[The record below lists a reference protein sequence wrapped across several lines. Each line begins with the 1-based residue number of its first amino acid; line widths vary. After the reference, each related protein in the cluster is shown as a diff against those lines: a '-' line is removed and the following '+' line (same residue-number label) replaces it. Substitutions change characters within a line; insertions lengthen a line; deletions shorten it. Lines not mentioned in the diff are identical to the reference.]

1 MFRKFCISALLLA
14 MGSSVASAQV
24 LLERKFPEGT
34 KATVHKDQKVTQT
47 LTLNG
52 MNIDTKSSTFVV
64 STTSIG
70 KRNGD
75 GSLKVEEKIDSLQ
88 TEVTLPGAIL
98 QFDSANPDKKADLPQ
113 LEPILELF
121 RAISRLPIT
130 VEFDAKNKITTV
142 KLPDGEF
149 EKLPQ
154 SASERLN
161 PETLKKAIEQMNA
174 FLPDE
179 PVKQGDTW
187 ERPIEMNLG
196 AGQTLSFR
204 TKFEYAGTVDQDGE
218 TLDKI
223 SGKSFDINFA
233 INGNPALSVTKSD
246 LKVVDTDSTYLFD
259 RKRGAVVSL
268 ASKIQI
274 AGPLTLVINGA
285 EMVGKVDLMIEDKTT
300 RQK

>member
-1 MFRKFCISALLLA
+1 MFLKFCISAMLLA

-34 KATVHKDQKVTQT
+34 KATNQKEQKVTQT

-52 MNIDTKSSTFVV
+52 MNIDTKATVFVV
-64 STTSIG
+64 STTSFG
-70 KRNGD
+70 NRNGD
-75 GSLKVEEKIDSLQ
+75 GTLKVEEKVDTLQ
-88 TEVTLPGAIL
+88 SEITLPGTTL
-98 QFDSANPDKKADLPQ
+98 QFDSGNPDKKADVPQ
-113 LEPILELF
+113 LEPFLDLF

-130 VEFDAKNKITTV
+130 VEVDAKNKITAV

-161 PETLKKAIEQMNA
+161 PETLKKAMVQMNA

-196 AGQTLSFR
+196 SGQTLSFR
-204 TKFEYAGTVDQDGE
+204 TKFEYTGTVEQDGE

-223 SGKSFDINFA
+223 SGKSFDVNFA

-246 LKVVDTDSTYLFD
+246 LKVVETDSTYLFD

-285 EMVGKVDLMIEDKTT
+285 ELVGKVDLTIEDKTT
-300 RQK
+300 RRK